1 MIYLFETKLYDSKS
15 IAFALSSVYGI
26 GIKQSTKICN
36 KLGFAKNL
44 KVRQLSEEQIK
55 KLTRLIEISNLV
67 ITSELKKFKNL
78 LLKTLVSIKSYKG
91 LRKIKGLPVR
101 GQRTHTNSR
110 TARKV
115 RN

>member
-1 MIYLFETKLYDSKS
+1 MIYIFETKLYDNKS
-15 IAFALSSVYGI
+15 IIFALSFVYGI
-26 GIKQSTKICN
+26 GIKQSTEICK

-44 KVRQLSEEQIK
+44 KVKNLSEDQVK
-55 KLTRLIEISNLV
+55 KLVKLIETSDLI
-67 ITSELKKFKNL
+67 ITSDLKKFKNL

-91 LRKIKGLPVR
+91 LRKIKGLPIR

-110 TARKV
+110 TARKI

>member
-1 MIYLFETKLYDSKS
+1 MNVGFRKAFLFL
-15 IAFALSSVYGI
+15 ALVF
-26 GIKQSTKICN
+26 
-36 KLGFAKNL
+36 GFAKNL